1 MTLDH
6 SARIT
11 AEAGDGSLNR
21 AATLLVSIAVAI
33 VACSDMSTSTLLP
46 PNAGVWLEV
55 ACAFGL
61 GSISNMVLSMIVW
74 REWPRSAVG
83 AACVAS
89 LCAPY
94 LLPFRY
100 GIAASA
106 VALLNFIGVWKASDV
121 LAGTAPAALSR
132 SGRVAFAVHFASPV
146 EYVVEQSVASA
157 SSGLWRTELS
167 SLLQVYAALALTASA
182 HAALLPPPADPAPA
196 ALREAVRLYCE
207 VWTIYL
213 FLRLFTGAF
222 GTMLAC
228 GGFVPRTMWR
238 APLLASTSAADF
250 WGRRWNL
257 LIHGLFR
264 RTVFRPLTERGVPGW
279 GAGAIAFALS
289 GAFHEY
295 AFALQQPAQRA
306 SFGRCLAFFLAQAPA
321 VSAEKRLRRLLGV
334 PPPFDRSS
342 AACTLAWTLL
352 LMPFAPLFLHPLK
365 TSGTFATILELVPR
379 LAVAVP

>member
-1 MTLDH
+1 MSPKRLREPGVSLKHRREPASSAMTDH

-11 AEAGDGSLNR
+11 AEADDSSLNR

-46 PNAGVWLEV
+46 PSAGVWLEV

-61 GSISNMVLSMIVW
+61 GSIFNVVISMIVW

-132 SGRVAFAVHFASPV
+132 SGVAFAVHFASPV

-182 HAALLPPPADPAPA
+182 HAALSPPPADPAPA

-213 FLRLFTGAF
+213 FLRLFTGA
-222 GTMLAC
+222 
-228 GGFVPRTMWR
+228 
-238 APLLASTSAADF
+238 S
-250 WGRRWNL
+250 
-257 LIHGLFR
+257 
-264 RTVFRPLTERGVPGW
+264 
-279 GAGAIAFALS
+279 
-289 GAFHEY
+289 
-295 AFALQQPAQRA
+295 
-306 SFGRCLAFFLAQAPA
+306 GRCSRQPWLEPPA
-321 VSAEKRLRRLLGV
+321 RTR
-334 PPPFDRSS
+334 
-342 AACTLAWTLL
+342 TLSQ
-352 LMPFAPLFLHPLK
+352 P
-365 TSGTFATILELVPR
+365 
-379 LAVAVP
+379 